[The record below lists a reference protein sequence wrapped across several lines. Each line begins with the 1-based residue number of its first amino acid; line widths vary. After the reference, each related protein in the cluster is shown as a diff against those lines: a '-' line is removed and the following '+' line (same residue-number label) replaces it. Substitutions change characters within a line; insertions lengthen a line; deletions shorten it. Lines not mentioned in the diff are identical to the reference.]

1 MRQLPFIA
9 PAAIVVAA
17 LPAAFFAPGAFAADY
32 LSAADAQKLMF
43 PDATAFV
50 TLPLTLSAG
59 QIKQIEAKSGTPLN
73 AAFWKV
79 SAAKAGDE
87 LLGYLVTDA
96 VIGKFQLISY
106 ALSFAPDGH
115 IRDVEILSYREAH
128 GGEVR
133 SKAWRA
139 QFVGKDASAALA
151 IDNDI
156 ANISGATMSCTH
168 LTDGIR
174 RIAQYVRIALAKP

>member
-1 MRQLPFIA
+1 MRELPFVA
-9 PAAIVVAA
+9 SAAIVVAA
-17 LPAAFFAPGAFAADY
+17 LPAAFFAPSALAADY

-43 PDATAFV
+43 PGATTFV
-50 TLPLTLSAG
+50 SLSISLSAE
-59 QIKQIEAKSGTPLN
+59 QIKQIETKSGAPLN
-73 AAFWKV
+73 TAYWQV
-79 SAAKAGDE
+79 SAAKSGDQ
-87 LLGYLVTDA
+87 LLGYVVTDA

-106 ALSFAPDGH
+106 ALALSPDGH

-139 QFVGKDASAALA
+139 QFVGKDATAALA
-151 IDNDI
+151 IGGDI

-174 RIAQYVRIALAKP
+174 RIAQYARIALAKP

>member
-1 MRQLPFIA
+1 MRP
-9 PAAIVVAA
+9 PSRGAAGHSWVQEQI
-17 LPAAFFAPGAFAADY
+17 
-32 LSAADAQKLMF
+32 
-43 PDATAFV
+43 
-50 TLPLTLSAG
+50 LPLDR
-59 QIKQIEAKSGTPLN
+59 KQRWRAAEHRFLEREAPRNRGTSL
-73 AAFWKV
+73 A
-79 SAAKAGDE
+79 
-87 LLGYLVTDA
+87 GYLATDA

-106 ALSFAPDGH
+106 AVTFSTDGH

-139 QFVGKDASAALA
+139 QFVGKDATAALA

-174 RIAQYVRIALAKP
+174 RIAHYVRIALPKP